1 MRSNNLH
8 IGRFT
13 KLYRFISHPSA
24 GMHRTLRTRAH
35 IQAKQKATL
44 PTKRQTASHV
54 YPSPHAL
61 SLHYYSKSKQSATQP
76 AESLLFKGLATPL
89 LRTKKL

>member
-1 MRSNNLH
+1 MELTY
-8 IGRFT
+8 IGQPADQ
-13 KLYRFISHPSA
+13 YRFISLPST
-24 GMHRTLRTRAH
+24 GMYCSLRTRAH
-35 IQAKQKATL
+35 RQAKQKATL

-61 SLHYYSKSKQSATQP
+61 SLHYYNKCEQSATQP
-76 AESLLFKGLATPL
+76 TDSLLFKGLATPL

>member
-1 MRSNNLH
+1 M
-8 IGRFT
+8 
-13 KLYRFISHPSA
+13 YRFISRPSMD
-24 GMHRTLRTRAH
+24 MHCTLRTRAH

-76 AESLLFKGLATPL
+76 ADSLLFKGLATPL
-89 LRTKKL
+89 AENEKAVTLP